1 MEGNE
6 IKDVRLYVDED
17 LTTQQLRMS
26 RLRFNK
32 RIPE

>member
-1 MEGNE
+1 
-6 IKDVRLYVDED
+6 VRLYVDED

-32 RIPE
+32 KVPE